1 MSRITI
7 SRLASAFAVT
17 GLLAACAEA
26 PTTSSSPDS
35 SQELAPQDAP
45 AFSVGAAA
53 QHIPGRFIITLRP
66 GVNAAAVA
74 REHGVQPDFVYSAAL
89 NGFAGSIAD
98 AARAGL
104 LRDFRVERV
113 EQDGIATTQ
122 EVVQSGATWGLD
134 RIDQTARTLNGS
146 FGYTATGV
154 GVTAYI
160 LDTGIRPTHT
170 EFTGR
175 VRAGYSAISDK
186 RGTTDCNGHGTHV
199 AGTVGGT
206 RYGVAKGV
214 SLVPVRVLDCR
225 GSGSWSG
232 IIAGIDWIIA
242 NHTTGP
248 AVANMSLGGGAN
260 STVDAAVKRLIAD
273 GVATGVAAG
282 NGDRRGRQL
291 DACTHSPARV
301 PEAMTIGA
309 TTTADAKTSWSNYGS
324 CVDWFAPGSGITSAW
339 YNSDAATN
347 TISGTSMSTPHTVG
361 VAALY
366 LQGNPG
372 ASPATVRTALFN
384 ATTKGI
390 VTSASTP
397 NNHLLYTDF

>member
-1 MSRITI
+1 MSRMTI
-7 SRLASAFAVT
+7 SRLASAFAVA
-17 GLLAACAEA
+17 GVLAACAEA

-45 AFSVGAAA
+45 AFSAGAAA

-146 FGYTATGV
+146 FGYTATGA

-175 VRAGYSAISDK
+175 VRAGYSSISDK

-214 SLVPVRVLDCR
+214 SLVPGARPRGDDDRRDDHRRCQDLVVELRLLRRLVRAGFRHHVGVVQQRRGDEHDQRHLDVHPAHRRRR
-225 GSGSWSG
+225 GALPPGQPGRESRDRPDRALQRDHEGHRDELLDVEQPS
-232 IIAGIDWIIA
+232 
-242 NHTTGP
+242 
-248 AVANMSLGGGAN
+248 AVYGLLICGGA
-260 STVDAAVKRLIAD
+260 
-273 GVATGVAAG
+273 GVRGCGRSQRPREANAS
-282 NGDRRGRQL
+282 RGRSL
-291 DACTHSPARV
+291 
-301 PEAMTIGA
+301 
-309 TTTADAKTSWSNYGS
+309 
-324 CVDWFAPGSGITSAW
+324 FAP
-339 YNSDAATN
+339 
-347 TISGTSMSTPHTVG
+347 P
-361 VAALY
+361 
-366 LQGNPG
+366 
-372 ASPATVRTALFN
+372 VRT
-384 ATTKGI
+384 
-390 VTSASTP
+390 
-397 NNHLLYTDF
+397 D